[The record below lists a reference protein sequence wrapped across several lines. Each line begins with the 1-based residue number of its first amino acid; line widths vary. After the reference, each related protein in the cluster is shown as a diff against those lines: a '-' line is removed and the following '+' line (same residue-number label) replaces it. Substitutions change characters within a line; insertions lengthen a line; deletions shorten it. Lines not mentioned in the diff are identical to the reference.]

1 MSLDRVARELMVFD
15 CARAIL
21 EGQELITVS
30 WAPGARPQ
38 GFPLGELLSVG
49 SSGSRNYSVGPVRV
63 LEWIHGRIVAERLA
77 GAKG

>member
-1 MSLDRVARELMVFD
+1 MSLQQTSRELLVFD

-21 EGQELITVS
+21 EGRERITVS
-30 WAPGARPQ
+30 WAPKARPP

-49 SSGSRNYSVGPVRV
+49 TNGSRNYSINPVRV

-77 GAKG
+77 RMTS